1 MDALDF
7 LLEQLFK
14 VFDFLRNTEIFG
26 LSLFNWIA
34 GLSVSSFV
42 LDIFVGGGDGSAD

>member
-7 LLEQLFK
+7 VLEQLFK
-14 VFDFLRNTEIFG
+14 VFHFLRNTEIFG
-26 LSLFNWIA
+26 LSLFKWIS
-34 GLSVSSFV
+34 GLSVISFF